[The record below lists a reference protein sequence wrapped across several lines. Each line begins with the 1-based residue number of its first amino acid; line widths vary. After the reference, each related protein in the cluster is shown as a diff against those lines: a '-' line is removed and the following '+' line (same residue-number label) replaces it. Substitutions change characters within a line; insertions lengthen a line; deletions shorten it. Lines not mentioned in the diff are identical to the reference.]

1 MAYVNSPSPKSK
13 SVDIIKSNLMRPATT
28 SHFDIFINQ
37 PTGDSEYTWD
47 KYKSENNIQG
57 FSQDLLHL
65 SCCNASLPG
74 SSFMTH
80 EATSDYT
87 GVTEKHAYRRQF
99 DGKVDLTFYVMQ
111 SLSNTDTDQAAP
123 NRYLPI
129 RFFEGWMKYIAAEE
143 NQLVANENYSYRMR
157 YPKDYYG
164 GLSVIKYER
173 DYSSFLNYNFISAY
187 PIAVNSMPLSYDASE
202 LLKVT
207 VSMSYTRY
215 YITDVAGSKTD
226 KTKIDPKAKTPQ
238 EQALENSL
246 PMQDTGTEKPDQA
259 LIRELN
265 TEIYNARVDMV
276 MNRISADEFRE
287 IRKRNQALID
297 GAA

>member
-1 MAYVNSPSPKSK
+1 MAYVNSPAPKRR
-13 SVDIIKSNLMRPATT
+13 SVDVIKSNLMRPATT

-37 PTGDSEYTWD
+37 PTGDSDYTWNSF
-47 KYKSENNIQG
+47 KSENGLEG

-65 SCCNASLPG
+65 SCSQASLPG

-87 GVTEKHAYRRQF
+87 GVTEKHAYRRNF

-111 SLSNTDTDQAAP
+111 SPSNVNTDQATP
-123 NRYLPI
+123 NRYLTI

-143 NQLVANENYSYRMR
+143 NQLIANENYSYRMR

-173 DYSSFLNYNFISAY
+173 DYNSFLNYNFISAY
-187 PIAVNSMPLSYDASE
+187 PLSVNSMPLSYDSSD

-215 YITDVAGSKTD
+215 YITDVAGSTTD
-226 KTKIDPKAKTPQ
+226 KTKIDPRPKTPQ

-246 PMQDTGTEKPDQA
+246 PLQDTGTEKPDQT
-259 LIRELN
+259 LTQDLQN
-265 TEIYNARVDMV
+265 EIYNARMDMV

-287 IRKRNQALID
+287 IKKRNQALIN
-297 GAA
+297 GA

>member
-1 MAYVNSPSPKSK
+1 
-13 SVDIIKSNLMRPATT
+13 MRPATT

-37 PTGDSEYTWD
+37 PTGDSDYTWNSF
-47 KYKSENNIQG
+47 KSENGLEG

-65 SCCNASLPG
+65 SCSQVSLPG

-87 GVTEKHAYRRQF
+87 GVTEKHAYRRNF

-111 SLSNTDTDQAAP
+111 SPSNVNSDQATP
-123 NRYLPI
+123 NRYLTI
-129 RFFEGWMKYIAAEE
+129 RFFEGWMKYISAEE

-173 DYSSFLNYNFISAY
+173 DYNSFLNYNFISAY
-187 PIAVNSMPLSYDASE
+187 PLSINSMPLSYDSSD

-215 YITDVAGSKTD
+215 YITDVAGSTTD
-226 KTKIDPKAKTPQ
+226 RTKIDPRPKTPQ
-238 EQALENSL
+238 EQAQENSIPL
-246 PMQDTGTEKPDQA
+246 QDTGFETPKLSTADRNA
-259 LIRELN
+259 FA
-265 TEIYNARVDMV
+265 EIGY
-276 MNRISADEFRE
+276 SEEE
-287 IRKRNQALID
+287 ILQFVSQEANINNGRL
-297 GAA
+297 

>member
-1 MAYVNSPSPKSK
+1 MAYVNSPTPKRR
-13 SVDIIKSNLMRPATT
+13 SVDVIKSNLMRPATT

-37 PTGDSEYTWD
+37 PTGDSDYTWNSF
-47 KYKSENNIQG
+47 KSENGLEG
-57 FSQDLLHL
+57 FNQDLLHL
-65 SCCNASLPG
+65 SCSQASLPG

-87 GVTEKHAYRRQF
+87 GVTEKHAYRRNF

-111 SLSNTDTDQAAP
+111 SPSNVNSDQATP
-123 NRYLPI
+123 NRYLTI

-143 NQLVANENYSYRMR
+143 NQLIANENYSYRMR

-173 DYSSFLNYNFISAY
+173 DYRSFLNYNFISAY
-187 PIAVNSMPLSYDASE
+187 PLSVNSMPLSYESSD

-215 YITDVAGSKTD
+215 YITDVAGSTTD
-226 KTKIDPKAKTPQ
+226 RTKIDPRPKTPQ
-238 EQALENSL
+238 EQAQENSIPL
-246 PMQDTGTEKPDQA
+246 QDTGFETPKLSTADRNA
-259 LIRELN
+259 FA
-265 TEIYNARVDMV
+265 EIGY
-276 MNRISADEFRE
+276 SEEE
-287 IRKRNQALID
+287 ILQFVSQEANINNGRL
-297 GAA
+297 